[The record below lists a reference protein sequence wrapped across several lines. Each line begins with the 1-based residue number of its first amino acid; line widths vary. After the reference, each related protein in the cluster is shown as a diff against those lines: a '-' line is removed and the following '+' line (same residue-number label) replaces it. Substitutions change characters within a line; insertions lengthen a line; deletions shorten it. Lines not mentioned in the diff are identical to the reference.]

1 MNPLALIV
9 RIPAILLALTV
20 HEYAHARIASAM
32 GDPTARLRGRMTLN
46 PLSHIDPLGFLCLM
60 LAGFGWAKPV
70 PINPFYFSEPRKGM
84 MWSSFAGPM
93 ANFLAACAIGLVFR
107 SMGHQEGLLAEIL
120 ALSLFYN
127 VTLALFNLLPF
138 PPLDGSHVLK
148 GLLPRELALRLS
160 RHDRVLMMVLFGAI
174 LADSLFHARILGG
187 IVMGPALEIFSF
199 LGGKDA
205 IWALVRV
212 FRAG

>member
-1 MNPLALIV
+1 LWKDEGKKKEAAEALKLTAQDAMALGVIHDVIQEPPGGAHRDPDSAIEAVAMAVERNLRELLLMGGRGEGEEKEGDIQEDGSGGAGKRRVTMNLLAMIV

-84 MWSSFAGPM
+84 MWSSFAGPH
-93 ANFLAACAIGLVFR
+93 G
-107 SMGHQEGLLAEIL
+107 Q
-120 ALSLFYN
+120 
-127 VTLALFNLLPF
+127 
-138 PPLDGSHVLK
+138 
-148 GLLPRELALRLS
+148 LS
-160 RHDRVLMMVLFGAI
+160 RCLRNWTGLQIHGPPRGAP
-174 LADSLFHARILGG
+174 S
-187 IVMGPALEIFSF
+187 
-199 LGGKDA
+199 
-205 IWALVRV
+205 
-212 FRAG
+212 